1 MPRLKPRTGG
11 QVLVD
16 ALKIH
21 GVDRVFRVPG
31 ESHLPALDVLYDARD
46 AIRLVA
52 CRHEGGAAHMA
63 EA

>member
-1 MPRLKPRTGG
+1 
-11 QVLVD
+11 
-16 ALKIH
+16 
-21 GVDRVFRVPG
+21 VFCVPG
-31 ESHLPALDVLYDARD
+31 ESHLLALDALYDARD